1 MRLFLKILIFITFTN
16 IKLGY
21 SQITSHEKRDESYK
35 NLENWRKSSEESAIT
50 KYYYPIPPK
59 PPCPTCAKK
68 ACASS
73 GYSISGYL
81 CKAHNKGGECYG
93 CKECYDLLQKEYSN
107 IETQYEIKRQ
117 DCQSSYEVERKRE
130 EEVARKREEEARKRE
145 EEARKREEEEKKRKE
160 EEKKKREEEEKKRS
174 NKDKNSKSNS
184 KRKDSNSHSSTYV
197 DGYIDPALLR
207 FSENKKKV
215 IDEKIKRD
223 IKDKH
228 DIALANQLLVTSIGF
243 YLYNPPKQRY
253 YNTRGRF
260 FSLGPQNSFL
270 NIPIVSIKELFR
282 EELINFNYSGLP
294 MYSKKEITIEPL
306 ADYFTVPTIGAGIS
320 FGYIGDNIN
329 FSLPING
336 SFGLFNMSQMSL
348 NYGYGFNFL
357 VGSPNFKI
365 GIGTDF
371 NYYSLTK
378 NDFNATDYQNSY
390 TTSRISFD
398 SEASLLIKKLGIR
411 FQKNMNSNSTNLEL
425 PKIVDFYLLFSNT
438 NIDNSSNLFDCSFDT
453 KDYGFEIVYNIYG
466 KIGFTFKYL
475 RMDPI
480 DKINEPFDL
489 FNKSSY
495 FQIGVKKDYTLFKS
509 Y

>member
-1 MRLFLKILIFITFTN
+1 MRFFFKILIFITFTN

-21 SQITSHEKRDESYK
+21 SQIPSHEKRDECYK
-35 NLENWRKSSEESAIT
+35 NIENRRTSSEESAKK
-50 KYYYPIPPK
+50 KYYSPIPPEPPG
-59 PPCPTCAKK
+59 PPCPTCALK
-68 ACASS
+68 AKDCFPE
-73 GYSISGYL
+73 YL
-81 CKAHNKGGECYG
+81 CNAHKINDCVF
-93 CKECYDLLQKEYSN
+93 CKECNNFLKKEYSN
-107 IETQYEIKRQ
+107 IKTRYEIERKN
-117 DCQSSYEVERKRE
+117 CESSYEEERKRE
-130 EEVARKREEEARKRE
+130 EEVARKREEEE
-145 EEARKREEEEKKRKE
+145 RKREEEERKRE
-160 EEKKKREEEEKKRS
+160 EEKKQSDKE
-174 NKDKNSKSNS
+174 KNSKSKS
-184 KRKDSNSHSSTYV
+184 KRKDSNSSSYV
-197 DGYIDPALLR
+197 GGYIEDPVRER
-207 FSENKKKV
+207 FNKDKQNA
-215 IDEKIKRD
+215 IDEKIKQD
-223 IKDKH
+223 IKNHH
-228 DIALANQLLVTSIGF
+228 DIALAAQLSVTSIGF

-270 NIPIVSIKELFR
+270 NIPIVSIKKSFR
-282 EELINFNYSGLP
+282 EELINYNYSYLPIP

-306 ADYFTVPTIGAGIS
+306 ADKVAVPTIGAGMS

-348 NYGYGFNFL
+348 NYGYGFNLF

-378 NDFNATDYQNSY
+378 NDFNATDYQHAY

-438 NIDNSSNLFDCSFDT
+438 NINNSSNLFDCSLDT

-495 FQIGVKKDYTLFKS
+495 FQIGVKKDYTWFKS